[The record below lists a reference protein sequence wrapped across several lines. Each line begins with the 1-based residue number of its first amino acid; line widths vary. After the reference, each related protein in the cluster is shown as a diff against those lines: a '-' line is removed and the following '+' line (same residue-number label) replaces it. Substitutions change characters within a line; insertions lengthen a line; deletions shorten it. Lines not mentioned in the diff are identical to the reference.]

1 MVDYSEN
8 ADSEHFQKYFCLV
21 PDNRR
26 LLLDEMQVSA
36 CIRGAKFLPF
46 GGEVQACC
54 IMANLAV

>member
-1 MVDYSEN
+1 VVDYSEN

-36 CIRGAKFLPF
+36 CIRGGKFPAF

-54 IMANLAV
+54 IIANLAV